1 MNSCNFAQA
10 YISPTIL
17 LARLC
22 TYEKWRLSQV
32 NQRGR

>member
-10 YISPTIL
+10 YILPAIL
-17 LARLC
+17 LARRC
-22 TYEKWRLSQV
+22 TYEKWRLSHV